1 MNSEKAKQ
9 YIINH
14 VEKDGD
20 TCQYYIHE
28 SEAFEA
34 VSIAEESIKQK
45 AIAAF
50 KQNCVNLEQGNCR
63 LSHDCDKYTRLI
75 RFIELLNIEM

>member
-1 MNSEKAKQ
+1 MKSEKAKQ

-28 SEAFEA
+28 S
-34 VSIAEESIKQK
+34 IKQK

-50 KQNCVNLEQGNCR
+50 KQNCINLEQGNCR
-63 LSHDCDKYTRLI
+63 LSHDCDKCTRLI
-75 RFIELLNIEM
+75 RFIELLNMEI